1 MPISSSHIESIR
13 KDYRKAKLDEDT
25 AGNDP
30 IAFFLRWFSEAEKA
44 GSAEVN
50 AMTLATVD
58 QNGYPR
64 ARIVLLKGIDE
75 KGFVFYTNYASSKG
89 KEIENQPHVAL
100 VFFWEE
106 LERQVRIEGIAEK
119 VDPTQSD
126 AYFKSRPL
134 GSRLGAWSSPQ
145 SQIISGRN
153 LLETNYNRYEKEFA
167 GKEIP
172 RPDYWGGYCVVPHR
186 IEFWQGRSDRI
197 HDRIFFELED
207 GNWKKFRLA
216 P

>member
-75 KGFVFYTNYASSKG
+75 KGLFFIQTMQALKERKLKTN
-89 KEIENQPHVAL
+89 PM
-100 VFFWEE
+100 
-106 LERQVRIEGIAEK
+106 
-119 VDPTQSD
+119 
-126 AYFKSRPL
+126 
-134 GSRLGAWSSPQ
+134 
-145 SQIISGRN
+145 
-153 LLETNYNRYEKEFA
+153 
-167 GKEIP
+167 
-172 RPDYWGGYCVVPHR
+172 
-186 IEFWQGRSDRI
+186 
-197 HDRIFFELED
+197 
-207 GNWKKFRLA
+207 
-216 P
+216 